1 MARLLEG
8 WQPDYT
14 AAVEH
19 GYLDQL
25 LHEVVKN
32 HQRKP
37 LEPDLI
43 AAQLERAVRE
53 VEQILVEKSRAKEL
67 VLGSAA
73 VLLEVIAREP
83 LFPQGFDPMNLRLLT
98 KNEVL
103 HTRFLQLGN
112 ASGNL
117 QLLSLS
123 AITRGSGQHP
133 LFDGVQQVTI
143 ALPELPTVLEDGDS
157 LELRD
162 QGLTLRFTGA
172 KLERDSKAWRVQLR

>member
-8 WQPDYT
+8 WQPDYA

-83 LFPQGFDPMNLRLLT
+83 LFPQGFDPMNLRLLFE
-98 KNEVL
+98 NEVL

-112 ASGNL
+112 ASGSL
-117 QLLSLS
+117 ELLSLS
-123 AITRGSGQHP
+123 AITRGSG
-133 LFDGVQQVTI
+133 
-143 ALPELPTVLEDGDS
+143 
-157 LELRD
+157 
-162 QGLTLRFTGA
+162 
-172 KLERDSKAWRVQLR
+172 